1 MAVFFIDINENKSIV
16 IYINKGDVYMAMN
29 FEEVKSIV
37 LGNSLGYD
45 FVGGDDGK
53 DFLIEDDGVL
63 TGREQLMFLVNE
75 LVENYDDTK
84 STKLTNHNDTREIL
98 IKFANSKN
106 AMRRDMTVEQIVDEF
121 LESN

>member
-1 MAVFFIDINENKSIV
+1 
-16 IYINKGDVYMAMN
+16 MAMN

>member
-1 MAVFFIDINENKSIV
+1 
-16 IYINKGDVYMAMN
+16 MAMK

-45 FVGGDDGK
+45 FIGGDDGTA
-53 DFLIEDDGVL
+53 FLIEDDGVL

-84 STKLTNHNDTREIL
+84 STKLTNNNDTREIL

-121 LESN
+121 MENN

>member
-1 MAVFFIDINENKSIV
+1 
-16 IYINKGDVYMAMN
+16 MAMN
-29 FEEVKSIV
+29 FEEVKQVV

-45 FVGGDDGK
+45 FTGGDDGK
-53 DFLIEDDGVL
+53 AFLIEDDGVL
-63 TGREQLMFLVNE
+63 TGREQLMFLLNE

-84 STKLTNHNDTREIL
+84 STKLTNHNDAREIL

-121 LESN
+121 MKNN